1 MTVITDIKERFGEEA
16 AEVISQI
23 IGEVKIG
30 DKRISPASLDS
41 SRGALMGFAIGESLG
56 MPFEDQDREWISTQH
71 GTVLEHKSLNPTT
84 GSDSLLTLIT
94 ADSVLADTVM
104 HPERFASRL
113 STAQIDTRGRAV
125 PHVQNNLRQGVPW
138 WNASL
143 KDSAGVAAA
152 ARCLVF
158 GLVWSKDPE
167 RAAYEAALSSTATH
181 GHPSAICSAA
191 VFASAVALATE
202 PNRALD
208 EVWLREVFQICKDYY
223 DVEVNG
229 TRVLSR
235 LELLPALVGE
245 NPESALNLIGS
256 SALAFEALCAS
267 LWCATLPTPRE
278 AITQAVQAGGDTD
291 TIAAMAGGL
300 IGANRGENGW
310 ESDLLAIYGM
320 QEILDSAD
328 RISALD
334 SQGVEAVSRSSTNN
348 EATSKDVPVHVS
360 FLVDRSGSMA
370 PLVDDVI
377 GGFNSFLESQKNE
390 PGECNMTL
398 VQFDGADPF
407 EILEKDKPIDE
418 IPNLEHGRYLPRGNT
433 PLLDALGDLI
443 TYCDER
449 SSKEVI
455 KSDQVVAVFTD
466 GHENASHRWGRQA
479 LFNVIEKRKKE
490 GWIFI
495 FMGANQD
502 SYLEAGRLGFD
513 NENIQNYRGDSSGTR
528 MAYSSM
534 GDKLGEYRRGDYN
547 MKQSRKRD
555 FFEGDKRA
563 EFDHQTR
570 K

>member
-1 MTVITDIKERFGEEA
+1 
-16 AEVISQI
+16 
-23 IGEVKIG
+23 
-30 DKRISPASLDS
+30 
-41 SRGALMGFAIGESLG
+41 
-56 MPFEDQDREWISTQH
+56 
-71 GTVLEHKSLNPTT
+71 
-84 GSDSLLTLIT
+84 
-94 ADSVLADTVM
+94 
-104 HPERFASRL
+104 
-113 STAQIDTRGRAV
+113 
-125 PHVQNNLRQGVPW
+125 
-138 WNASL
+138 
-143 KDSAGVAAA
+143 
-152 ARCLVF
+152 
-158 GLVWSKDPE
+158 
-167 RAAYEAALSSTATH
+167 
-181 GHPSAICSAA
+181 
-191 VFASAVALATE
+191 
-202 PNRALD
+202 
-208 EVWLREVFQICKDYY
+208 
-223 DVEVNG
+223 
-229 TRVLSR
+229 
-235 LELLPALVGE
+235 
-245 NPESALNLIGS
+245 
-256 SALAFEALCAS
+256 
-267 LWCATLPTPRE
+267 
-278 AITQAVQAGGDTD
+278 
-291 TIAAMAGGL
+291 
-300 IGANRGENGW
+300 
-310 ESDLLAIYGM
+310 M
-320 QEILDSAD
+320 QEILDSAN

-334 SQGVEAVSRSSTNN
+334 SQEVEVVSRSSANN
-348 EATSKDVPVHVS
+348 ESSSKDVPVHVS

>member
-1 MTVITDIKERFGEEA
+1 MRRAKISVIGAGNVGATCAHWAAAKELGDIVLLDIPDKE
-16 AEVISQI
+16 
-23 IGEVKIG
+23 
-30 DKRISPASLDS
+30 
-41 SRGALMGFAIGESLG
+41 
-56 MPFEDQDREWISTQH
+56 
-71 GTVLEHKSLNPTT
+71 
-84 GSDSLLTLIT
+84 
-94 ADSVLADTVM
+94 
-104 HPERFASRL
+104 
-113 STAQIDTRGRAV
+113 
-125 PHVQNNLRQGVPW
+125 
-138 WNASL
+138 
-143 KDSAGVAAA
+143 GVAK
-152 ARCLVF
+152 
-158 GLVWSKDPE
+158 GK
-167 RAAYEAALSSTATH
+167 ALDLF
-181 GHPSAICSAA
+181 CSAPMEG
-191 VFASAVALATE
+191 F
-202 PNRALD
+202 
-208 EVWLREVFQICKDYY
+208 

-310 ESDLLAIYGM
+310 ESDLLAINGM

-334 SQGVEAVSRSSTNN
+334 SQGVEVVSRSSANN
-348 EATSKDVPVHVS
+348 ESTSKDVPVHVS

-502 SYLEAGRLGFD
+502 AYAQGGGVGVDAG
-513 NENIQNYRGDSSGTR
+513 NVQNYRGDGFGMRQAWSSVDR
-528 MAYSSM
+528 AV
-534 GDKLGEYRRGDYN
+534 DEYRRSSTQERLTRRG
-547 MKQSRKRD
+547 D
-555 FFEGDKRA
+555 FFSGNKEA
-563 EFDHQTR
+563 EDDHLTR
-570 K
+570 